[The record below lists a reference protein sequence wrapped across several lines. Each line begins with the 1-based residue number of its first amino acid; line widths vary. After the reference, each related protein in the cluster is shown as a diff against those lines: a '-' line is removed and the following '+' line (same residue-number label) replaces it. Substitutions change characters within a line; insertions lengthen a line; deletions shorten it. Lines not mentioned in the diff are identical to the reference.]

1 MNEFMD
7 YFGGMGF
14 INLLL
19 VYFPIGVVVI
29 SVALT
34 MIFKKTSVSV
44 IAVLILFGTFFA
56 YSYSQFNTSYVDF
69 LVALIGYIVIAF
81 LIGKVTELVVSRFT
95 S

>member
-1 MNEFMD
+1 MNAFMD

-29 SVALT
+29 SVGLT
-34 MIFKKTSVSV
+34 MIFKKTSVPV
-44 IAVLILFGTFFA
+44 IAVLILFGTFFT
-56 YSYSQFNTSYVDF
+56 YSYAQFNTSYVDF

-81 LIGKVTELVVSRFT
+81 LTGKLTELIASRFT

>member
-1 MNEFMD
+1 MD

-56 YSYSQFNTSYVDF
+56 YSYSRFNTSYVDF